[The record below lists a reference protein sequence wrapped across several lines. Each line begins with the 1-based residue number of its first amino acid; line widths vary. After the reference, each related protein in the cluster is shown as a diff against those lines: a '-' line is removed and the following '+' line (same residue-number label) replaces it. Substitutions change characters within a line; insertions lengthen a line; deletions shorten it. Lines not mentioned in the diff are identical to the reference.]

1 MTHTFQSPRYAAISY
16 TIDNLA
22 LDMGATFSGELSIE
36 PEGENSGDWYVWGA
50 VADDPADENKIIYF
64 DASTN
69 ADTFEAICR
78 AVYGSV
84 QICMAIGSEA
94 QI

>member
-1 MTHTFQSPRYAAISY
+1 MSRHFQSPRYAAISY

-22 LDMGATFSGELSIE
+22 LDTGATFSGELSIE

-50 VADDPADENKIIYF
+50 VADDPADEYKIVYF
-64 DASTN
+64 DANTN
-69 ADTFEAICR
+69 EEVFEAICR

>member
-1 MTHTFQSPRYAAISY
+1 MTHSFQSPRYAAISY

-22 LDMGATFSGELSIE
+22 LDTGATFSGELSIE
-36 PEGENSGDWYVWGA
+36 PEGSNSGDWYVWGA
-50 VADDPADENKIIYF
+50 VADDPEDENKIVYF
-64 DASTN
+64 DAGKN

-84 QICMAIGSEA
+84 ILCMSIGSEA
-94 QI
+94 QT